1 MVNCNWI
8 MKGCMKI
15 NLHLALPRLVNASI
29 NLQDTPHAP
38 QPNGKKLALIGCYA
52 KMRNI
57 CTVYI
62 WWILQWPT
70 RYSLLMQP
78 QPDERTLLL
87 LAVVC
92 RDETYYKYMYRI
104 YIDEYFNEL
113 QWTRI
118 SSLLMQLMVI
128 TRFEN
133 VFLLGCSLQQWE
145 INLYAC
151 IKLALI
157 YRWYISG
164 L

>member
-1 MVNCNWI
+1 
-8 MKGCMKI
+8 MKI
-15 NLHLALPRLVNASI
+15 NLHLALPRMVNASI
-29 NLQDTPHAP
+29 KLQDTPHAP

-52 KMRNI
+52 KTRNI